1 MNTKIV
7 LFLSIG
13 ILTLFLLQGFWMSA
27 GSENELN
34 SRESTRYPEITPIS
48 LNARSVYTTDNT
60 IGKISVLG
68 NTVAWEEYFN
78 RGNVTDSDILVYG
91 NGATS
96 HYGIPGVSELR
107 PRVGSRVVWESNG
120 SIASNQGTVLAASGT
135 MSYMSP
141 DIYGSRVAFAYFD
154 GRYKMGYVDIGSS
167 PNFIDVSMDY
177 FYYPVISDKYIAMGN
192 YIHCF
197 ANGTT
202 WQILSNGYSIYGIY
216 DDWIIYAGR
225 WNFGKSI
232 FIDAMNMKTGEYQR
246 IASFDTG
253 YDFFDSIDMDRYLVV
268 FSYDYQGYIYNV
280 LSHKLYSIS
289 QQEVWHIS
297 IGGGKIAWTD
307 YYGHNVMLA
316 DEPSIGSFVE
326 VTLKEVDVQHGENY
340 HHLLVVDSSGRMYGY
355 DSDGTV
361 HKEIPGVVEVSLINP
376 TTYRISVVQG
386 ESFKYRVIGGHDGKY
401 TLEIKKYG
409 SASRASLEELIV
421 EAKEIPIKV
430 NEVDQYEV
438 NWEKV
443 ASNAADAVKLSVD
456 SDGDG
461 NFDTEIFT
469 SSNISP
475 DVKSGS
481 ASFGFDLGGMMCI
494 AIALIVVIVVVLAV
508 VLLRKKR

>member
-1 MNTKIV
+1 MEQN
-7 LFLSIG
+7 
-13 ILTLFLLQGFWMSA
+13 
-27 GSENELN
+27 
-34 SRESTRYPEITPIS
+34 RYTEITPIN
-48 LNARSVYTTDNT
+48 LDARTIYTTDNT
-60 IGKISVLG
+60 VGDISVLG
-68 NTVAWEEYFN
+68 GTVAWEEYFN
-78 RGNVTDSDILVYG
+78 RGDSGDTDIIVYT
-91 NGATS
+91 NGGTE
-96 HYGIPGVSELR
+96 HYGISGVSERR

-120 SIASNQGTVLAASGT
+120 SIESDQGTVLAASADAK
-135 MSYMSP
+135 YMAP
-141 DIYGSRVAFAYFD
+141 DIRGSRVAFAYFD
-154 GRYKMGYVDIGSS
+154 NGYKMGYVDIGSS
-167 PNFIDVSMDY
+167 PSFIDVSMDY
-177 FYYPVISDKYIAMGN
+177 FDYPVISDKYIAMGS

-202 WQILSNGYSIYGIY
+202 WKIISDGYSIYGIY
-216 DDWIIYAGR
+216 DDWIVYAGR

-232 FIDAMNMKTGEYQR
+232 FIDAMDMKTGEYQR
-246 IASFDTG
+246 IASFDTS
-253 YDFFDSIDMDRYLVV
+253 YDFFDSIDMDGYLVV

-326 VTLKEVDVQHGENY
+326 VTLKDVDVQHGENY

-376 TTYRISVVQG
+376 TTYRIPVVQG
-386 ESFKYRVIGGHDGKY
+386 ESFRYRVIGGHDGKY

-475 DVKSGS
+475 DVKSGN